1 MTTRAD
7 RKASPMTALHDTLR
21 RHVDDGSLPGV
32 VGLVARGDEVEA
44 VAVGH
49 TDTGRTVP
57 LERDSLFRLA
67 SITKPVTA
75 AALMMLVDEGLVGLD
90 DPVSRWLP
98 ELAAPMVVRTPGS
111 PVDDLVPAERPIT
124 VEHVLSSRCGW
135 GFPPDFSLPAVAPLF
150 ELQRGGF
157 APHAVPAL
165 DELLAELAKVPL
177 LHQPGDAWLYNTSS
191 DLQGAL
197 IARAT
202 GQPLPDFLAER
213 IFEPLGMKDA
223 GFSVPE
229 RDLRRLPTA
238 YQPGPDGILKVAETF
253 NDGRDRLPAFPSGA
267 GGLVSTADDYLA
279 FARMLLAGGET
290 ADGRRLLSPE
300 SVARMTSDQLTPAQ
314 RESSP
319 LFLEGQGWGY
329 GGSVDIER
337 TEPWHV
343 PGRYGWVGGTGTAA
357 HLVPATG
364 KVTVLLTQVAMTG
377 PTAPQVVRDFWR
389 VTA

>member
-7 RKASPMTALHDTLR
+7 RKASPMTALHETLR
-21 RHVDDGSLPGV
+21 RYVDDGSLPGA

-44 VAVGH
+44 VAVGY
-49 TDTGRTVP
+49 TDTGRSVP
-57 LERDSLFRLA
+57 LARDSLFRLA

-75 AALMMLVDEGLVGLD
+75 AALLMLVDEGLVGLD
-90 DPVSRWLP
+90 DPIARWLP

-124 VEHVLSSRCGW
+124 VEDVLSSRCGW
-135 GFPPDFSLPAVAPLF
+135 GFPPDFSLPAVRPLF

-157 APHAVPAL
+157 APHAVPAM

-177 LHQPGDAWLYNTSS
+177 LHQPGEAWLYNTSS

-197 IARAT
+197 IARASGRT
-202 GQPLPDFLAER
+202 LPDFLAER
-213 IFEPLGMKDA
+213 VFEPLGMKDT
-223 GFSVPE
+223 GFCVPE
-229 RDLRRLPTA
+229 RDLHRLPTA
-238 YQPGPDGILKVAETF
+238 YQPGPDGTLAVAEAF
-253 NDGRDRLPAFPSGA
+253 DGGWDRLPAFPSGA

-279 FARMLLAGGET
+279 FARMLLAGGE
-290 ADGRRLLSPE
+290 AGGRSLLSPG
-300 SVARMTSDQLTPAQ
+300 SVARMTSDRLTPAQ
-314 RESSP
+314 REGSP

-329 GGSVDIER
+329 GGSVDIDQA
-337 TEPWHV
+337 EPWNV

-377 PTAPQVVRDFWR
+377 PTPPAVTRDFWR

>member
-1 MTTRAD
+1 
-7 RKASPMTALHDTLR
+7 MTALHETLR
-21 RHVDDGSLPGV
+21 RYVDDGSLPGA
-32 VGLVARGDEVEA
+32 VGLVAHGDDIEA

-49 TDTGRTVP
+49 TDTGQTVP

-90 DPVSRWLP
+90 DPVARWLP
-98 ELAAPMVVRTPGS
+98 ELAAPMVVRTPES

-157 APHAVPAL
+157 APQAVPAM

-177 LHQPGDAWLYNTSS
+177 LHQPGETWLYNTSS

-202 GQPLPDFLAER
+202 GRTLPDFLAER
-213 IFEPLGMKDA
+213 IFEPLGMTDT

-229 RDLRRLPTA
+229 RDLHRLPTA
-238 YQPGPDGILKVAETF
+238 YQPGPDGTLNVAETF
-253 NDGRDRLPAFPSGA
+253 DGGWDRLPAFPSGA

-279 FARMLLAGGET
+279 FARMLLAGGE
-290 ADGRRLLSPE
+290 AAGAGGGRRLLSPE

-314 RESSP
+314 RKGSP

-329 GGSVDIER
+329 GGSVDIDR
-337 TEPWHV
+337 TEPWNV

-357 HLVPATG
+357 HLIPATG

-377 PTAPQVVRDFWR
+377 PTPPAVMRDFWR
-389 VTA
+389 ATA

>member
-1 MTTRAD
+1 
-7 RKASPMTALHDTLR
+7 MTALHDTLR

-111 PVDDLVPAERPIT
+111 PVDDLVPAERPVT

-157 APHAVPAL
+157 APHAVPAV

-177 LHQPGDAWLYNTSS
+177 LHQPGESWLYNTSS

-213 IFEPLGMKDA
+213 IFEPLGMKDT

-229 RDLRRLPTA
+229 QDLHRLPTA
-238 YQPGPDGILKVAETF
+238 YQPAPDGTLKVAETF
-253 NDGRDRLPAFPSGA
+253 NDGWDRLPAFPSGA

-279 FARMLLAGGET
+279 FARMLLARGET

-357 HLVPATG
+357 HLVPGTG

-377 PTAPQVVRDFWR
+377 PTAPEVVRDFWR

>member
-1 MTTRAD
+1 
-7 RKASPMTALHDTLR
+7 MTALHETLR
-21 RHVDDGSLPGV
+21 RYVDDGSLPGA
-32 VGLVARGDEVEA
+32 VGLVAHGDDIEA

-75 AALMMLVDEGLVGLD
+75 AALLMLIDEGLVGLD
-90 DPVSRWLP
+90 DPVARWLP
-98 ELAAPMVVRTPGS
+98 ELAAPMVVRTPES

-124 VEHVLSSRCGW
+124 VEQVLSSRCGW

-157 APHAVPAL
+157 APQAVPAM

-177 LHQPGDAWLYNTSS
+177 LHQPGEAWLYNTSS

-202 GQPLPDFLAER
+202 GRTLPDFLAER
-213 IFEPLGMKDA
+213 IFEPLGMTDT

-229 RDLRRLPTA
+229 RDLHRLPTA
-238 YQPGPDGILKVAETF
+238 YQPGPDGTLNVAETF
-253 NDGRDRLPAFPSGA
+253 DGGWDRLPAFPSGA

-279 FARMLLAGGET
+279 FARMLLAGGE
-290 ADGRRLLSPE
+290 AAGGGGGRRLLSPE

-314 RESSP
+314 RKGSP

-329 GGSVDIER
+329 GGSVDIDR
-337 TEPWHV
+337 TEPWNV

-357 HLVPATG
+357 HLIPATG

-377 PTAPQVVRDFWR
+377 PTPPAVMRDFWR
-389 VTA
+389 ATA

>member
-1 MTTRAD
+1 
-7 RKASPMTALHDTLR
+7 MTALHDTLR

-90 DPVSRWLP
+90 DPLSRWLP

-111 PVDDLVPAERPIT
+111 PVDDLVPTERPVT

-157 APHAVPAL
+157 APHAVPAV

-177 LHQPGDAWLYNTSS
+177 LHQPGEAWLYNTSS

-197 IARAT
+197 ITRAT

-213 IFEPLGMKDA
+213 IFEPLGMRDT

-229 RDLRRLPTA
+229 QDLHRLPTA
-238 YQPGPDGILKVAETF
+238 YQPGPDGTLKVAETF
-253 NDGRDRLPAFPSGA
+253 NDGWDRLPAFPSGA
-267 GGLVSTADDYLA
+267 GGLVSTADDYLT
-279 FARMLLAGGET
+279 FARMLLARGET

-357 HLVPATG
+357 HLIPATG

-377 PTAPQVVRDFWR
+377 PTAPEVVRDFWR

>member
-7 RKASPMTALHDTLR
+7 RKASPMTALHETLR
-21 RHVDDGSLPGV
+21 RYVDDGSLPGA
-32 VGLVARGDEVEA
+32 VGLVARGDDVEA
-44 VAVGH
+44 VAVGY
-49 TDTGRTVP
+49 TDTGRSVP
-57 LERDSLFRLA
+57 LARDSLFRLA

-75 AALMMLVDEGLVGLD
+75 AALLMLVDEGLVGPD
-90 DPVSRWLP
+90 DPIARWLP

-124 VEHVLSSRCGW
+124 VEDVLSSRCGW
-135 GFPPDFSLPAVAPLF
+135 GFPPDFSLPAVRPLF

-157 APHAVPAL
+157 APQAVPAM

-177 LHQPGDAWLYNTSS
+177 LHQPGEAWLYNTSS

-197 IARAT
+197 IARASGRT
-202 GQPLPDFLAER
+202 LPDFLAER
-213 IFEPLGMKDA
+213 VFEPLGMKDT
-223 GFSVPE
+223 GFCVPE
-229 RDLRRLPTA
+229 RDLHRLPTA
-238 YQPGPDGILKVAETF
+238 YQPGPDGTLAVAEAF
-253 NDGRDRLPAFPSGA
+253 DGGWDRLPAFPSGA
-267 GGLVSTADDYLA
+267 GGLASTADDYLA
-279 FARMLLAGGET
+279 FARMLLAGGE
-290 ADGRRLLSPE
+290 AGGRSLLSPG
-300 SVARMTSDQLTPAQ
+300 SVARMTSDRLTPAQ
-314 RESSP
+314 REGSP

-329 GGSVDIER
+329 GGSVDIDQA
-337 TEPWHV
+337 EPWNV

-377 PTAPQVVRDFWR
+377 PTPPAVMRDFWR

>member
-1 MTTRAD
+1 
-7 RKASPMTALHDTLR
+7 MTALHDTLA
-21 RHVDDGSLPGV
+21 RHVDDGSLPGA

-49 TDTGRTVP
+49 TDTGRTAP
-57 LERDSLFRLA
+57 LERDALFRLA
-67 SITKPVTA
+67 SVTKPVTA
-75 AALMMLVDEGLVGLD
+75 AALLMLLDEGLVGLD

-165 DELLAELAKVPL
+165 DDLLAEFAKVPL
-177 LHQPGDAWLYNTSS
+177 LHQPGEAWLYNTSS

-202 GQPLPDFLAER
+202 GRTLPDFLAER
-213 IFEPLGMKDA
+213 IFEPLGMKDT

-229 RDLRRLPTA
+229 RELHRLPTA
-238 YQPGPDGILKVAETF
+238 YQPDSDGTLRVADTF
-253 NDGRDRLPAFPSGA
+253 DSGWDRLPAFHSGA

-290 ADGRRLLSPE
+290 AGGRGLLSPE

-314 RESSP
+314 REGSP
-319 LFLEGQGWGY
+319 FFLEGQGWGY
-329 GGSVDIER
+329 GGSVDIEP

-343 PGRYGWVGGTGTAA
+343 PGRYGWVGGTGTTA

-377 PTAPQVVRDFWR
+377 PTPPAVMRDFWR

>member
-1 MTTRAD
+1 
-7 RKASPMTALHDTLR
+7 MTALHDTLR
-21 RHVDDGSLPGV
+21 RYVDDGSLPGA
-32 VGLVARGDEVEA
+32 VGLLARGDEVEA
-44 VAVGH
+44 VAVGY
-49 TDTGRTVP
+49 TDTGRSVP
-57 LERDSLFRLA
+57 LARDSLFRLA
-67 SITKPVTA
+67 SVTKPVTA
-75 AALMMLVDEGLVGLD
+75 AALLMLVDEGRVGPD
-90 DPVSRWLP
+90 DPVARWLP
-98 ELAAPMVVRTPGS
+98 ELAEPMVVRTPGS
-111 PVDDLVPAERPIT
+111 PVDDLVPAARPIT
-124 VEHVLSSRCGW
+124 VEDVLSSRCGW

-157 APHAVPAL
+157 APHAVPAM
-165 DELLAELAKVPL
+165 DELLAELAGVPL

-202 GQPLPDFLAER
+202 GRTLPDFLAER
-213 IFEPLGMKDA
+213 IFEPLGMTDT

-229 RDLRRLPTA
+229 RGLHRLPTA
-238 YQPGPDGILKVAETF
+238 YQPDADGTLKVAETF
-253 NDGRDRLPAFPSGA
+253 NDGWDRLPAFPSGA

-279 FARMLLAGGET
+279 FARMLLAGGE
-290 ADGRRLLSPE
+290 AGGGRRLLSPE
-300 SVARMTSDQLTPAQ
+300 SVTRMTSDQLTPAQ
-314 RESSP
+314 RKSSS

-377 PTAPQVVRDFWR
+377 PTAPAVVRDFWR